1 MEEQEGLEGWCDIFR
16 KVVDYSG
23 GPQGSRNSE
32 ALAVRD
38 QRRDM
43 GSDTVWVAM
52 KACR

>member
-1 MEEQEGLEGWCDIFR
+1 MKDGVISFAKLWITLEVPR
-16 KVVDYSG
+16 
-23 GPQGSRNSE
+23 E
-32 ALAVRD
+32 AETVRPFAVRD